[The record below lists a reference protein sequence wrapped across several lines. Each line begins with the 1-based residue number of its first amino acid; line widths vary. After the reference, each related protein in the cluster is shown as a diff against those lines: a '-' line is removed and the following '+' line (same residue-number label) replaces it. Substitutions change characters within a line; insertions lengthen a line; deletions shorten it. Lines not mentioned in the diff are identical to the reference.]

1 MTGFQ
6 SSLQFYRGQ
15 PALPGGVQ
23 GFFSSLWEIF
33 ITDLDTSG
41 IGAPWSIFLKI
52 LTSANISTGCYDCS
66 HHLHYSFIIVSTLCS
81 SGISD
86 LIDSKRAI
94 IQSYN
99 SAILRLEEAFLTFL
113 ISRNRFKRLVILTL
127 SFPSRLVFLVCL
139 QVLSET
145 SAASDQGCGDHTP
158 AANTAPTSL
167 HQGGSC
173 CCTDNKWY
181 IDRAYV
187 PRKMKR
193 HHLENC
199 LRPYWKIW
207 NSVNKDT

>member
-81 SGISD
+81 SGISA

-99 SAILRLEEAFLTFL
+99 SNILRLEEAFLKFR
-113 ISRNRFKRLVILTL
+113 ISRNRLSSWSYWCSPFQTDL
-127 SFPSRLVFLVCL
+127 SFWCVCRCSHRHQLHLTRDVGTTHLPQILLPLHFTREDPAVVLTTNDTSTGHMFLRRWN
-139 QVLSET
+139 
-145 SAASDQGCGDHTP
+145 GIIWR
-158 AANTAPTSL
+158 TA
-167 HQGGSC
+167 
-173 CCTDNKWY
+173 
-181 IDRAYV
+181 
-187 PRKMKR
+187 
-193 HHLENC
+193 
-199 LRPYWKIW
+199 
-207 NSVNKDT
+207 